1 MEIFGIINCDKCR
14 LAQKALDVSAITDV
28 KRVQIPKDILLKAFS
43 TFGDKLLNRSSTT
56 WRTLDP
62 AEKEK
67 NPLELIK
74 KYPTLMK
81 RPLIKDK
88 NGELF
93 LGWSE
98 DIKTALMGKG

>member
-14 LAQKALDVSAITDV
+14 LARKALCVSEITDV
-28 KRVQIPKDILLKAFS
+28 KRVQIPEDILLKAFS
-43 TFGDKLLNRSSTT
+43 TFGEKLLNRSSTT

-62 AEKEK
+62 AEKEQH
-67 NPLELIK
+67 PLELIK

-88 NGELF
+88 SGELF

-98 DIKTALMGKG
+98 DIRMALMGKV